1 MIYAC
6 IFQVGIKLVDIANAV
21 KIDRT
26 CFVGCSTIF
35 DGRNTKGLEMGQCGM
50 VHGRGMGDLDT
61 KDEVVVVESFLA
73 LKTNTFGPKTGTA
86 MFVGSEI
93 VDLKKEREEALAKH
107 VDLTLDGGVKEWYE
121 FSERDTRRLNALKH
135 FIKEFSR
142 NYQHCEPEAS
152 SLPMD

>member
-1 MIYAC
+1 MC
-6 IFQVGIKLVDIANAV
+6 IFQIGIKLVDIANAV

-26 CFVGCSTIF
+26 CFVGCSTVF

-50 VHGRGMGDLDT
+50 VHGRGMGELDT

-73 LKTNTFGPKTGTA
+73 VKIPEFGEKTTRA
-86 MFVGSEI
+86 SFVDSEI
-93 VDLKKEREEALAKH
+93 VDLKVEREQALAKH

-121 FSERDTRRLNALKH
+121 CSERDTRRLNALKH
-135 FIKEFSR
+135 FIEQLSR
-142 NYQHCEPEAS
+142 NYQCCEAEAS

>member
-1 MIYAC
+1 M
-6 IFQVGIKLVDIANAV
+6 DIANAV

-26 CFVGCSTIF
+26 CFVGCSTVF

-50 VHGRGMGDLDT
+50 VHGRGMGELDT

-73 LKTNTFGPKTGTA
+73 LKTNTFGPKTGTV

-93 VDLKKEREEALAKH
+93 VDLKVEREQALAKH

-121 FSERDTRRLNALKH
+121 CSERDTRRLNALKH
-135 FIKEFSR
+135 FIEEFSR
-142 NYQHCEPEAS
+142 NYQRCEMECA

>member
-1 MIYAC
+1 M
-6 IFQVGIKLVDIANAV
+6 DIANAV

-26 CFVGCSTIF
+26 CFVGCSTVF

-50 VHGRGMGDLDT
+50 VHGRGMGELDT

-86 MFVGSEI
+86 MFVDSEI
-93 VDLKKEREEALAKH
+93 VDLKVEREQALAKH
-107 VDLTLDGGVKEWYE
+107 VDLELDCGVKEWYE
-121 FSERDTRRLNALKH
+121 CSERDSRRLNALKH
-135 FIKEFSR
+135 FIEEFSR
-142 NYQHCEPEAS
+142 NYQRCEMECA